1 MAVAAPPATSSQ
13 GTSPKRRRV
22 RWADLRE
29 HLTGYLFVLP
39 AVLLVSMFG
48 FFPMGYAF
56 YLSLRRWRVVDR
68 GFIGLANYEKALG
81 DYAGALIFAGGVAL
95 LLVALLVRRRMVD
108 NKESRRAY
116 AVGLPLLVAVVGLVA
131 VPLGWGRMVEAGD
144 TKFLNTIPVTVY
156 YAIGSVPIQLGIAL
170 VLAYILFQKIRGQEL
185 FRMIFFLPYV
195 TPVIATALV
204 FRTIFGIRDTSIANR
219 LLTALGWD
227 AQKWLFESKP
237 FVEVMFGWQIDGFF
251 AGPSMA
257 LVAII
262 IFGVWTYVG
271 YNTVIFLA
279 GLGSISPDVYEA
291 AEIDGANQW
300 QLFRHITVP
309 LLSPVTFYLSLIG
322 FIGTFKAFNHI
333 FVMQQ
338 PSAQDSVITTSV
350 SIFNTFYKGSQF
362 GYASTQAVLLLGII
376 LFLTYAQNKIF
387 GERVFY
393 G

>member
-1 MAVAAPPATSSQ
+1 MAVASPPAIP
-13 GTSPKRRRV
+13 PKRKRKRL
-22 RWADLRE
+22 RWTDLNE
-29 HLTGYLFVLP
+29 HVTGYLFILP
-39 AVLLVSMFG
+39 AVLLVSAFG

-68 GFIGLANYEKALG
+68 GFIGLANYDKALG
-81 DYAGALIFAGGVAL
+81 DYWGALLFALGVSL
-95 LLVALLVRRRMVD
+95 LLVAFVVRQRMAD
-108 NKESRRAY
+108 SRESRRLY
-116 AVGLPLLVAVVGLVA
+116 SVGLPIAIAVAA
-131 VPLGWGRMVEAGD
+131 MITIPWGWGRMVAEGD
-144 TKFLNTIPVTVY
+144 TKFLSSVPVTVY
-156 YAIGSVPIQLGIAL
+156 YALGSVPIQLGIAL
-170 VLAYILFQKIRGQEL
+170 VLAYILFQKIRGQEF

-219 LLTALGWD
+219 LLTFLGWD
-227 AQKWLFESKP
+227 AQKWLFESRP
-237 FVEVMFGWQIDGFF
+237 FMEVMFGVKIDGFF

-300 QLFRHITVP
+300 QLFRYITVP

-338 PSAQDSVITTSV
+338 PSAQDTVITTSV

-362 GYASTQAVLLLGII
+362 GYASTQAILLLGII
-376 LFLTYAQNKIF
+376 LFLTYAQNKMF

>member
-1 MAVAAPPATSSQ
+1 MAVASPPATP
-13 GTSPKRRRV
+13 PKRKRL
-22 RWADLRE
+22 RWTDLNE
-29 HLTGYLFVLP
+29 HVTGYLFILP
-39 AVLLVSMFG
+39 AVLLVSAFG

-81 DYAGALIFAGGVAL
+81 DYWGALLFALGMAL
-95 LLVALLVRRRMVD
+95 LLVAFVVRQRMAD
-108 NKESRRAY
+108 SRESRRLY
-116 AVGLPLLVAVVGLVA
+116 TVGLPTAIAIGALIAIPWGWSRMAVD
-131 VPLGWGRMVEAGD
+131 GD
-144 TKFLNTIPVTVY
+144 TKFLNSIPVTFY
-156 YAIGSVPIQLGIAL
+156 YALGSVPIQLGIAL
-170 VLAYILFQKIRGQEL
+170 VLAYILFQKIRGQEF

-219 LLTALGWD
+219 LLTSLGWD

-237 FVEVMFGWQIDGFF
+237 FVEVMFGWKIDGFF

-300 QLFRHITVP
+300 QLFRFITVP

-362 GYASTQAVLLLGII
+362 GYASTQAIILLGII
-376 LFLTYAQNKIF
+376 LFLTYAQNKMF

>member
-1 MAVAAPPATSSQ
+1 MATAAPSATP
-13 GTSPKRRRV
+13 PKRKYF
-22 RWADLRE
+22 RWTDLNE
-29 HLTGYLFVLP
+29 HVTGYLFVLP
-39 AVLLVSMFG
+39 AVLLVSAFG

-68 GFIGLANYEKALG
+68 GFIGLSNYEKALG
-81 DYAGALIFAGGVAL
+81 DYWGALLFALGMVL
-95 LLVALLVRRRMVD
+95 MLVAFVARQRMVD
-108 NKESRRAY
+108 SRESRRLY
-116 AVGLPLLVAVVGLVA
+116 TVGLPTAIALASLIAI
-131 VPLGWGRMVEAGD
+131 PWGWSRMVATGD
-144 TKFLNTIPVTVY
+144 TKFLNSIPVTFY

-170 VLAYILFQKIRGQEL
+170 VLAYILFQKIRGQEI

-219 LLTALGWD
+219 LLTFLGWD

-237 FVEVMFGWQIDGFF
+237 FVEVMFGWKIDGFF

-300 QLFRHITVP
+300 QLFRFITVP

-362 GYASTQAVLLLGII
+362 GYASTQAIILLGII